1 MIAKLKG
8 IIDTVTDTFAV
19 VDVQGVGYLVQAST
33 RTLGKLTVGEAGS
46 LHIETVVREDAISLF
61 GFADLEEREWFK
73 LLQSVQGVGARVA
86 LAILAI
92 HAPAKLSMILAA
104 QDKAA
109 VSQANG
115 VGPKLAGRI
124 VSELKDKA
132 INLPTGSQAQLDTP
146 QAEAKSE
153 APSSANADA
162 ISALENLG
170 YGRSEA
176 YSAVA
181 AANANLGSD
190 ADVSALISAALKA
203 LLK

>member
-8 IIDTVTDTFAV
+8 LIDSVADTHAI
-19 VDVQGVGYLVQAST
+19 VDVNGVGYLVQAST
-33 RTLGKLTVGEAGS
+33 RTLGKLSVGEAAS

-61 GFADLEEREWFK
+61 GFADVAEREWFK

-92 HAPAKLSMILAA
+92 HPPEKLAMVMAA

-115 VGPKLAGRI
+115 VGPKLATRI
-124 VSELKDKA
+124 VSELKDKSIA
-132 INLPTGSQAQLDTP
+132 VPVGSSAQLDAPSNATP
-146 QAEAKSE
+146 VAEAT
-153 APSSANADA
+153 PNMDA

-170 YGRSEA
+170 YARAEA
-176 YSAVA
+176 YTAVA
-181 AANANLGSD
+181 TAMANLGD
-190 ADVSALISAALKA
+190 GADVSSLISAALKA
-203 LLK
+203 MNK

>member
-8 IIDTVTDTFAV
+8 IIDSVADTHAV

-33 RTLGKLTVGEAGS
+33 RTLGNLSVGEAFS

-109 VSQANG
+109 ISQANG
-115 VGPKLAGRI
+115 VGPKLATRI
-124 VSELKDKA
+124 VSELKDKT
-132 INLPTGSQAQLDTP
+132 ISLPSGSSAQLETPKEDTP
-146 QAEAKSE
+146 A
-153 APSSANADA
+153 APTSANGDA

-181 AANANLGSD
+181 TASADLGAD
-190 ADVSALISAALKA
+190 ADVSKLISGALKA
-203 LLK
+203 LAK